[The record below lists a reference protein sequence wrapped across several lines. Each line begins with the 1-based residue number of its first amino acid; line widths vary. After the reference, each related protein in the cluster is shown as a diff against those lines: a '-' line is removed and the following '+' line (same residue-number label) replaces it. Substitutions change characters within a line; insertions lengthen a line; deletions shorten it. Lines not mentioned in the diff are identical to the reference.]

1 VRTVPWFTCA
11 LQGTVSRLVAWG
23 AASTAGNAV
32 GLWPAARG
40 TASAAAGFSAGLT
53 ESDLAERPVDNS
65 SGEELR
71 MDYGQ
76 IRMDPDDAERIWR
89 LAVATELRA
98 DDEQL
103 ALLRLAR
110 QVEWTSPQHAGLV
123 AEAEKTRKVRTLT
136 TTHGTTQG

>member
-40 TASAAAGFSAGLT
+40 TASAAAGYSAGLT
-53 ESDLAERPVDNS
+53 ESDLAERPDNS